1 MKLVQLI
8 RSRLHYKMIIIYSLL
23 TLAPLIIVS
32 ATFYYNSKRI
42 LENNEDQS
50 FKQTFSETS
59 DKIDGVL
66 KAFARQASDI
76 GDNRLVYTLLRNAAS
91 PERYPLMPSEQSALE
106 EGVEQMLQIELED
119 MQRSIGDF
127 ANSIHL
133 YNKIGNHYS
142 AGSNQDV
149 QYYEAMNI
157 MPFEKQGVPEWAFFV
172 DHRRMICNMQLIDTV
187 TGTHLGLLVIMLDT
201 EKVKALFGTYPKSS
215 FFITNANNVVMSTD
229 DSEAIGQLL
238 PMAKKSTTIM
248 TERKS
253 KGTDFKYISRI
264 PISEASAGIRKL
276 AVFSIVITLVSWIA
290 VMVITHYVLRRITSP
305 ITTLSKLMRKVQK
318 ENYQLIENFGSH
330 DEIALLCNSF
340 NKMIMETRDLI
351 QKVYKAELI
360 QKEAQ
365 LTAIRTYFNPHFLH
379 NTLEYISILAKSKEK
394 IDLIPN
400 LVKNLS
406 SIFRFSIA
414 PGEAFVSLEVEVK
427 FAQIYLQIHQYRF
440 EDRFE
445 YHLDI
450 PDHLK
455 LVSVPKL
462 ILQPIIENAFIHGID
477 HIRHKGRIDIR
488 AYESNFNLVI
498 EVEDNGRLADGGMS
512 GTKGMG
518 SGLNS
523 IESRIK
529 LHYGDRFGLEKLQGA
544 HGMIIRLQLPIL
556 MNDDEENSPGKE
568 DDSR

>member
-23 TLAPLIIVS
+23 TLAPLIVVS
-32 ATFYYNSKRI
+32 ATFYFNSKRI
-42 LENNEDQS
+42 VEHNEDQS

-66 KAFARQASDI
+66 KAFAGQASDI

-91 PERYPLMPSEQSALE
+91 PDKYPLMSSEHSTLE
-106 EGVEQMLQIELED
+106 EGVSEMLQIEFDD
-119 MQRSIGDF
+119 MKRGIGDY
-127 ANSIHL
+127 ANAIYL
-133 YNKIGNHYS
+133 FDAEGKHYS
-142 AGSNQDV
+142 AGSNPDV
-149 QYYEAMNI
+149 QYKEALNI

-172 DHRRMICNMQLIDTV
+172 DHRRMVCNMQVIDPV
-187 TGTHLGLLVIMLDT
+187 TGTHLGLLVVMLDT
-201 EKVKALFGTYPKSS
+201 AKVRELYGTYPQDS
-215 FFITNANNVVMSTD
+215 FFITNASNVVMSAD
-229 DSEAIGQLL
+229 DPESIGQML
-238 PMAKKSTTIM
+238 AKAEKSKTITT
-248 TERKS
+248 ESQS
-253 KGTDFKYISRI
+253 KGTSFKYVSRI
-264 PISEASAGIRKL
+264 PISDASKGIRKL
-276 AVFSIVITLVSWIA
+276 AWFSIAITLVSWIS
-290 VMVITHYVLRRITSP
+290 VMVITYYVLRRITSP
-305 ITTLSKLMRKVQK
+305 LTTLSRLMRDAQK

-330 DEIALLCNSF
+330 DEIAMLCNSF

-351 QKVYKAELI
+351 QKAYKAELI

-365 LTAIRTYFNPHFLH
+365 LAAIRAYFNPHFLH

-394 IDLIPN
+394 IDLIPT

-414 PGEAFVSLEVEVK
+414 PGEAFVSLDVEMK

-445 YHLDI
+445 YKLDI

-455 LVSVPKL
+455 QISVPKL
-462 ILQPIIENAFIHGID
+462 ILQPVIENAFKHGID
-477 HIRHKGRIDIR
+477 HIRQKGRIEIR
-488 AYESNFNLVI
+488 AYESKFDLVI
-498 EVEDNGRLADGGMS
+498 EIEDNGRSAAEGTAK
-512 GTKGMG
+512 TKGMG

-529 LHYGDRFGLEKLQGA
+529 LHYGERYGLERLQGA
-544 HGMIIRLQLPIL
+544 QGMLIRLHLPIL
-556 MNDDEENSPGKE
+556 LHDPEDNPPREESDNL
-568 DDSR
+568 

>member
-23 TLAPLIIVS
+23 TLAPLIVVS
-32 ATFYYNSKRI
+32 ATFYFNSKRI

-91 PERYPLMPSEQSALE
+91 PEKYPLMPSEQSALE

-119 MQRSIGDF
+119 MERSIGDF
-127 ANSIHL
+127 VNSIHL
-133 YNKIGNHYS
+133 YNREGKHYS
-142 AGSNQDV
+142 AGSNQEV
-149 QYYEAMNI
+149 QYYEALNI
-157 MPFEKQGVPEWAFFV
+157 MPFEKQGIPEWAFFV
-172 DHRRMICNMQLIDTV
+172 DHRRMVCNMQLLDTV
-187 TGTHLGLLVIMLDT
+187 TGTNLGLLVIMLD
-201 EKVKALFGTYPKSS
+201 EDKVRALYGTYQKDS
-215 FFITNANNVVMSTD
+215 FFITNASNVVMSSD
-229 DSEAIGQLL
+229 DSESIGQLL
-238 PMAKKSTTIM
+238 PMAEKSTTM
-248 TERKS
+248 TSERKS
-253 KGTDFKYISRI
+253 KGTDLKYVSRI

-276 AVFSIVITLVSWIA
+276 AVLSIVITLVSWIA
-290 VMVITHYVLRRITSP
+290 VIVITYYVLRRITSP
-305 ITTLSKLMRKVQK
+305 LTTLSKLMRKAQK

-330 DEIALLCNSF
+330 DEIAMLCNSF

-365 LTAIRTYFNPHFLH
+365 LTAIRVYFNPHFLH

-394 IDLIPN
+394 IDLIPT

-445 YHLDI
+445 YNLDI

-455 LVSVPKL
+455 QVSVPKL

-498 EVEDNGRLADGGMS
+498 EVEDNGRLDEAEPVR
-512 GTKGMG
+512 TKGMG

-529 LHYGDRFGLEKLQGA
+529 LHYGERFGLEKLMGVQ
-544 HGMIIRLQLPIL
+544 GMIIRLHLPIL
-556 MNDDEENSPGKE
+556 LNDFEETS
-568 DDSR
+568 

>member
-1 MKLVQLI
+1 MKLLHLI

-23 TLAPLIIVS
+23 TLAPLIVVS
-32 ATFYYNSKRI
+32 ATFHFNSKRI

-66 KAFARQASDI
+66 KAFARQASGI

-91 PERYPLMPSEQSALE
+91 PDKYPLMPSEQSSLE

-119 MQRSIGDF
+119 MKRSIGDF

-133 YNKIGNHYS
+133 YDGEGKHYS

-149 QYYEAMNI
+149 QYYEALTI

-172 DHRRMICNMQLIDTV
+172 DHQRMVCNMQLIDTV
-187 TGTHLGLLVIMLDT
+187 TGTHLGLLVILLDAD
-201 EKVKALFGTYPKSS
+201 KVRALFGTYPEGS
-215 FFITNANNVVMSTD
+215 FFITNANNIVMSSD
-229 DSEAIGQLL
+229 NSEAIGQLL
-238 PMAKKSTTIM
+238 SMAEKSTTIT

-253 KGTDFKYISRI
+253 KGTDFKYVSRI
-264 PISEASAGIRKL
+264 PISEASEGIRKL
-276 AVFSIVITLVSWIA
+276 AVFSVVITLVSWIA
-290 VMVITHYVLRRITSP
+290 VMVITYYVLRRITSP
-305 ITTLSKLMRKVQK
+305 LTTLSRLMRKAEK

-340 NKMIMETRDLI
+340 NQMIMETRDLI

-445 YHLDI
+445 YNLDI

-455 LVSVPKL
+455 QVSVPKL

-477 HIRHKGRIDIR
+477 HIRQKGRIDIR
-488 AYESNFNLVI
+488 AYESKFNLVI
-498 EVEDNGRLADGGMS
+498 EVEDNGRSDGAGS
-512 GTKGMG
+512 VSTKGMG

-529 LHYGDRFGLEKLQGA
+529 LHYGDRYGLEKLQGA
-544 HGMIIRLQLPIL
+544 QGMIIRLHLPIL
-556 MNDDEENSPGKE
+556 LNDFEEKSLEKE
-568 DDSR
+568 DDSI